1 MRIFF
6 KYKIHSDFI
15 IIFMF
20 ISVFNDKTWNEKI
33 EKKERRVI
41 NK

>member
-1 MRIFF
+1 
-6 KYKIHSDFI
+6 
-15 IIFMF
+15 MF

-41 NK
+41 NKQMNGKFKMDVKIEFIYM